1 MKRFSLLFQRP
12 LLAIGSLIL
21 AVLYSIMMPML
32 AILMQWITN
41 SLVENQGID
50 FFQIFICLGFAIG
63 IFILSTLYVLTK
75 DRLINSIIKNEKQRI
90 FNQLFSK
97 NISDFREDNTSTYTT
112 ILNQDIYIIER
123 DYFETLYSI
132 IGAVSTVIVSLV
144 IMWSIYFKIVFIM
157 LGLVIIG
164 LAIPNLLGSKM
175 GKYKREYLGSF
186 GQFNGVIKDY
196 FNAFEVI
203 KSYRVLKNIIS
214 SFNFYNNDLENKRLR
229 SKLFEDFV
237 LLLSTVTAFILGL
250 TMFLICAYYVS
261 INEIRVGDMI
271 AVVQLSNSIMS
282 PIMMILLS
290 LGQVVSAKKIWNHID
305 QIKLRKDNAA
315 DIDTIEKP
323 INNQIDFSKS
333 IDFKH
338 ISFAYPGKERNILND
353 INLSFK
359 KGKKYAIVGTSGSGK
374 TTLLKLILRYYDSY
388 LGSIIFDE
396 YDYHQINDE
405 VVYDNITYM
414 QQHSVMFNDTLEYN
428 LTLGNTVSEE
438 LLSQS
443 IDKAN
448 LKGIIERL
456 DKGIKTIVQENGNNF
471 SGGEKKRIEICR
483 ALLKQSN
490 IIIVDEFS
498 FGLDNLTAKT
508 LEQELVSLDATVIN
522 VTHFL
527 EKDIL
532 KLYDEI
538 IVIED
543 GTIKEVGYFDDLYKK
558 GFLFYRLIEKG
569 GLINE
574 QHAS

>member
-75 DRLINSIIKNEKQRI
+75 DRLINFIIKNEKQRI

-175 GKYKREYLGSF
+175 GKYKKEYLGSF

-305 QIKLRKDNAA
+305 QIKLRKDNAT

-323 INNQIDFSKS
+323 INNQINFSKS
-333 IDFKH
+333 IDFKQ

-388 LGSIIFDE
+388 LGSITFDE

>member
-157 LGLVIIG
+157 LGLVVIG

-175 GKYKREYLGSF
+175 GKYKKEYLGSF

-237 LLLSTVTAFILGL
+237 L
-250 TMFLICAYYVS
+250 VS
-261 INEIRVGDMI
+261 SRCVCD
-271 AVVQLSNSIMS
+271 
-282 PIMMILLS
+282 
-290 LGQVVSAKKIWNHID
+290 
-305 QIKLRKDNAA
+305 
-315 DIDTIEKP
+315 
-323 INNQIDFSKS
+323 
-333 IDFKH
+333 
-338 ISFAYPGKERNILND
+338 
-353 INLSFK
+353 
-359 KGKKYAIVGTSGSGK
+359 
-374 TTLLKLILRYYDSY
+374 
-388 LGSIIFDE
+388 
-396 YDYHQINDE
+396 
-405 VVYDNITYM
+405 
-414 QQHSVMFNDTLEYN
+414 
-428 LTLGNTVSEE
+428 
-438 LLSQS
+438 
-443 IDKAN
+443 
-448 LKGIIERL
+448 RL
-456 DKGIKTIVQENGNNF
+456 
-471 SGGEKKRIEICR
+471 
-483 ALLKQSN
+483 
-490 IIIVDEFS
+490 
-498 FGLDNLTAKT
+498 
-508 LEQELVSLDATVIN
+508 
-522 VTHFL
+522 
-527 EKDIL
+527 
-532 KLYDEI
+532 
-538 IVIED
+538 
-543 GTIKEVGYFDDLYKK
+543 
-558 GFLFYRLIEKG
+558 
-569 GLINE
+569 
-574 QHAS
+574 

>member
-75 DRLINSIIKNEKQRI
+75 DRLINFIIKNEKQRI

-175 GKYKREYLGSF
+175 GKYKKEYLGSF

-237 LLLSTVTAFILGL
+237 LLLSTFTAFILGL

-305 QIKLRKDNAA
+305 QIKLRKDNAT

-323 INNQIDFSKS
+323 INNQINFSKS
-333 IDFKH
+333 IDFKQ

-388 LGSIIFDE
+388 LGSITFDE